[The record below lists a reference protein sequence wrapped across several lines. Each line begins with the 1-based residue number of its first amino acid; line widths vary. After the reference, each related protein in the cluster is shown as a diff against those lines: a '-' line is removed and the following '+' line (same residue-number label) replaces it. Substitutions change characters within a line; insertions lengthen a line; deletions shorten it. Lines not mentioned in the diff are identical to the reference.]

1 METKQEPRKQ
11 KDPPAREPS
20 VQEIERDRIR
30 DAYDKRHGKGIYA
43 ETTDPDSD
51 EYYLDPAEKR
61 ELYNEKST
69 AEKGKTQTDH
79 RKEVIEKVYGK
90 GQTEPEADEDAYDLR
105 PTDQAAFDEF
115 RERHPELLEAD
126 WMAMNK
132 ETFILAAP
140 DLVELR
146 RRARESGSK
155 DDIAYLLERAAD
167 AYATAKQKAERK
179 AYVEYRQSQQPHNRI
194 NDEVMKMHKFM
205 EKRGKV

>member
-1 METKQEPRKQ
+1 MQTKQKQSEPVE
-11 KDPPAREPS
+11 REKTP
-20 VQEIERDRIR
+20 QQMERERIA

-132 ETFILAAP
+132 ETFILTSP

>member
-1 METKQEPRKQ
+1 METKQEPRQ
-11 KDPPAREPS
+11 HPAPPAREKS
-20 VQEIERDRIR
+20 VQEIARDRIR
-30 DAYDKRHGKGIYA
+30 DAYDKANKKGVYA

-61 ELYNEKST
+61 ELYNEKSA

-115 RERHPELLEAD
+115 QERHPEISRED
-126 WMAMNK
+126 WAAMNK
-132 ETFILAAP
+132 ETFILTSP

-146 RRARESGSK
+146 EKARASGSK
-155 DDIAYLLERAAD
+155 ADVSRLLERAAD

-205 EKRGKV
+205 EKRSKV